1 MNKSEMEK
9 KIQEKISFHK
19 REISRFERQRKY
31 HINKIIEL
39 QKKLFI
45 KQEYPCRWCS
55 MIFNN
60 VVGLHNHERS
70 HPEKEPLIKAIREN
84 LIKSQKDEEK

>member
-1 MNKSEMEK
+1 MEN

-19 REISRFERQRKY
+19 REISRFERQKKY
-31 HINKIIEL
+31 HIKKIIEL

-45 KQEYPCRWCS
+45 REEYPCRWCLK
-55 MIFNN
+55 IFSNI
-60 VVGLHNHERS
+60 VGLHNHERE

-84 LIKSQKDEEK
+84 LIKSSSEIN